1 MGKFPGG
8 GVFAIGD
15 IHGCNDELRELLKKL
30 PLTRDSLVVVLGDTI
45 DRGPSSREVIDT
57 LLELQDYCN
66 VVTLIGNHELMLREF
81 LDGSD
86 PRLVAR
92 FVYNGGG
99 ATLASYADA
108 DGNVWMPPEHREF
121 FDNLAWYHVEG
132 EYCFVHAG
140 LPVGLDELDIAR
152 HGEEMVWM
160 RRRPDIVCDKIIVHG
175 HTPRSEIELGE
186 RSINLDTACVYGG
199 RLTAM
204 EVYSRRAWFV
214 ERDPRVEPVHLRDGR
229 DSRRGARRFTGRIP
243 VAVRAKGRTYD
254 FETINYSEIG
264 MLMRGVGPA
273 AHVRL
278 EPGTTISGRIGA
290 GHGETP
296 FHGVILR
303 IDGDNRHAV
312 KLLPEP

>member
-1 MGKFPGG
+1 MGKIPGG

-30 PLTRDSLVVVLGDTI
+30 PLTRDSLVVVLGDCI
-45 DRGPSSREVIDT
+45 DRGPASRDVIDT
-57 LLELQDYCN
+57 ILELQDYCK
-66 VVTLIGNHELMLREF
+66 VITLIGNHELMLREF

-99 ATLASYADA
+99 ATLASYADD
-108 DGNVWMPPEHREF
+108 DGNVWIPPEHHEF
-121 FDNLAWYHVEG
+121 FDNLSWYHVDG

-140 LPVGLDELDIAR
+140 LPVSLDALDPTQ

-160 RRRPDIVCDKIIVHG
+160 RRRPEIVCDKIIVHG
-175 HTPRSEIELGE
+175 HTPRAEVELGE
-186 RSINLDTACVYGG
+186 RTINLDTACVYGG

-204 EVYSRRAWFV
+204 EVRSRQEWFV
-214 ERDPRVEPVHLRDGR
+214 ERDPTVPEVHLRDGR

-243 VAVRAKGRTYD
+243 VVLRVGGRTYD

-264 MLMRGVGPA
+264 LLIHGVGTSSK
-273 AHVRL
+273 VRL
-278 EPGTTISGRIGA
+278 EPGTAVSGLLGK
-290 GHGETP
+290 GLGEKP
-296 FHGVILR
+296 FRGVVLR
-303 IDGDNRHAV
+303 VDGENRHAV
-312 KLLPEP
+312 KLLADP